1 MYLLYRTNSEVL
13 TFNST
18 TNTQN
23 FSSRNLI
30 VSHYPHV
37 DVTVFIFPIVYV
49 CPGDLPL
56 EDKAEQMVAA
66 QISERLKDKRSSTEN
81 STRHVP
87 CLNVRMDHTEHTCA
101 LRM

>member
-37 DVTVFIFPIVYV
+37 YVTVFIFPIVYV
-49 CPGDLPL
+49 CPGDLSL
-56 EDKAEQMVAA
+56 EDKAEQIVA
-66 QISERLKDKRSSTEN
+66 QISERGLKTKGLLRIQPGMF
-81 STRHVP
+81 HV
-87 CLNVRMDHTEHTCA
+87 
-101 LRM
+101 

>member
-18 TNTQN
+18 SNTQN

-49 CPGDLPL
+49 CPGNLPL

-66 QISERLKDKRSSTEN
+66 QISEGGLKTKGHLLRTQPGMF
-81 STRHVP
+81 HV
-87 CLNVRMDHTEHTCA
+87 
-101 LRM
+101 

>member
-18 TNTQN
+18 INTQN
-23 FSSRNLI
+23 FTSRNLI

-37 DVTVFIFPIVYV
+37 YMTVFIFPIIYV
-49 CPGDLPL
+49 CLGDLPL

-66 QISERLKDKRSSTEN
+66 SNK
-81 STRHVP
+81 
-87 CLNVRMDHTEHTCA
+87 
-101 LRM
+101 